1 VENSLRAV
9 LALEATRT
17 SAMLDQGRP
26 LVMSLRGWP
35 RLAVAGYVGGGRSAL
50 NALARADY
58 EVLADAPRPTR
69 RRMIGSIL
77 RTLNGTRL

>member
-1 VENSLRAV
+1 
-9 LALEATRT
+9 
-17 SAMLDQGRP
+17 
-26 LVMSLRGWP
+26 MSLRGWP